1 MGNSDEHKKPEENQ
15 IDQEIQS
22 SVGLEDAKNTRDL
35 DELPVKE
42 FDAVRVEGDVPSG
55 VKDPKPIDKLQQETP
70 EITQRSKLVPLVIGG
85 VFSGVLGF
93 GAAVFVGN
101 WLGFSVNS
109 EVEMAELHSELDVQ
123 EQLIKTLQS
132 DLVKIAETAN
142 KARQT
147 AQELANQYAESANF
161 GARFQV
167 LEEKVSIFEARL
179 IDIEKR
185 PLSEGL
191 SSAAIAAYEQEV
203 EDLKVLISAQKAKVT
218 EQRQDTGASA
228 RMVMA
233 QSAVTRIVTALASG
247 APYRKAIVDFDAAT
261 GRSVP
266 AVIEEYADRGVV
278 TVSALIDAFPEQ
290 ARAALA
296 KARVDKVDNTDDS
309 KLGSFLKTYLA
320 ARSVEPKVGLDT
332 DAVLSRAEASLRE
345 GRLEDALTELDA
357 LAEGP
362 QAVLSEWR
370 ALAETRLTVIQA
382 TGELAQNLN
391 TN

>member
-309 KLGSFLKTYLA
+309 KLSSFLKTYLA

-345 GRLEDALTELDA
+345 GRLEDALMELDA

-382 TGELAQNLN
+382 TGELAQSLN